1 MLKSALKSA
10 MAHDP
15 IAPVLADRHLDALE
29 QRLLSVLGTVKQ
41 CTDQFGLDTVLVED
55 RMPLSHL

>member
-15 IAPVLADRHLDALE
+15 ISPVLSDPHLDALD
-29 QRLLSVLGTVKQ
+29 QRLLSVLATVKQ
-41 CTDQFGLDTVLVED
+41 FNDQCGMDTVMVED
-55 RMPLSHL
+55 RMHLSHL

>member
-1 MLKSALKSA
+1 

-15 IAPVLADRHLDALE
+15 IAPVLSEPHLDALD

-41 CTDQFGLDTVLVED
+41 CTDQFGMDTVLVED